1 MRKLIKKSLLP
12 IMTASLMLMTACSGG
27 GSGTPAAEPASSN
40 SNAEAPAATDPI
52 KIGAIF
58 SLTGPNSP
66 LGVPEKQAVELL
78 MKEINAEGGVNGR
91 PLEVIFEDD
100 KSDNTEAVKAIK
112 KLVSSDKVTA
122 VLGSSGS
129 GPSLG
134 MAEYASSQ
142 KATMISMAAADQIT
156 NPVRAGIFKTPHT
169 DVHATKR
176 AYKFFQEKGW
186 DKVAILYDSNSYGS
200 GFAVQLKKF
209 APDFGIT
216 IVAEEKYGTQDP
228 SMSSQLTKI
237 KGTDAQA
244 IFIAGTNPGPATIV
258 KEAKQL
264 GVNIPIVSSH
274 GSANGKF
281 LELAGDSANG
291 VYMVA
296 GKLLVADQVD
306 PSDSQAAIIKKFV
319 EGYQAAYN
327 APADGFAG
335 YGYDGLNILVEGL
348 KLADGDAAKLAD
360 ALQQV
365 NYVGVTG
372 EFKFT
377 AEDHNGLHEDSMIMV
392 EVKDGKYE
400 LVK

>member
-1 MRKLIKKSLLP
+1 MKKLIRKSLLP

-27 GSGTPAAEPASSN
+27 GSSQPAEPVSSN
-40 SNAEAPAATDPI
+40 SNTEAPAVSKDPI
-52 KIGAIF
+52 KVGAIF
-58 SLTGPNSP
+58 SMTGPNSP

-78 MKEINAEGGVNGR
+78 LKEINDAGGVNGR

-100 KSDNTEAVKAIK
+100 KSDNTEAVKAMR
-112 KLVSSDKVTA
+112 KLVSSDKVAA

-134 MAEYASSQ
+134 MAEFADKQ
-142 KATMISMAAADQIT
+142 KVTMISMAAADQIT
-156 NPVRAGIFKTPHT
+156 NPVRPGVYKTPHT

-176 AYKFFQEKGW
+176 SYKFLQEKGW
-186 DKVAILYDSNSYGS
+186 NKVAILYDSNAYGS
-200 GFAVQLKKF
+200 GYAVQLKKF
-209 APDFGIT
+209 APDYGLT

-237 KGTDAQA
+237 KGSGAQV
-244 IFIAGTNPGPATIV
+244 IYVAGTNPGPATIA

-264 GVNIPIVSSH
+264 GIEIPIVSSH

-281 LELAGDSANG
+281 LELAGDAANG

-296 GKLLVADQVD
+296 GKMLVPDQVD
-306 PSDSQAAIIKKFV
+306 PNDPQAAIIKKFV
-319 EGYQAAYN
+319 EGYQASYN

-335 YGYDGLNILVEGL
+335 YGYDGLNLLVEGL
-348 KLADGDAAKLAD
+348 KLVDGDFSKLPE

-377 AEDHNGLHEDSMIMV
+377 AEDHSGLHEDSMIIV
-392 EVKDGKYE
+392 EVKDGKYQI
-400 LVK
+400 VK